1 MDGIPLSHAIVT
13 VSIFMIV
20 LSLASL
26 VARDARAANSGIF
39 DKPVTG
45 LVSLGSRGTIF

>member
-1 MDGIPLSHAIVT
+1 MSHAIVT

-26 VARDARAANSGIF
+26 VARDARAANSRIF

-45 LVSLGSRGTIF
+45 PVFLDSRATNF